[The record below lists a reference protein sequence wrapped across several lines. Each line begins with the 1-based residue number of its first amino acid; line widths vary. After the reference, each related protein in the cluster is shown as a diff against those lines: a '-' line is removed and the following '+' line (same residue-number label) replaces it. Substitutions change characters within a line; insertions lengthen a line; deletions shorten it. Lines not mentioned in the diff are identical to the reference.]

1 VVQTTEARPAQAARS
16 TPRLQPGDHLTLAEF
31 ERRYEAM
38 PDLKKAELVEGTVY
52 MPSPVTTHHS
62 RPNAVLFGWALAYSL
77 TTPDLEALPN
87 TTVVLDADNEVQ
99 PDVLLR
105 RTANGA
111 STVSEKGYVVGPP
124 ELVIEI
130 AYSSAAYDLHEKRNV
145 YRRSGVQEYLVWRV
159 DDAAVDWWELADGV
173 YAPLAPD
180 ANGVV
185 QSRAFP
191 GLTLDVPA
199 LLKGDIRQVLA
210 RLR

>member
-1 VVQTTEARPAQAARS
+1 
-16 TPRLQPGDHLTLAEF
+16 
-31 ERRYEAM
+31 
-38 PDLKKAELVEGTVY
+38 

-77 TTPDLEALPN
+77 TTPAVEALPN

-99 PDVLLR
+99 PDVLVR
-105 RTANGA
+105 RTADGA
-111 STVSEKGYVVGPP
+111 STVSKKGYIAGPP

-173 YAPLAPD
+173 YSPLAPD

-185 QSRAFP
+185 QSKVLP
-191 GLTLDVPA
+191 GLALDVPA
-199 LLKGDIRQVLA
+199 LLKGEIRQVLA

>member
-1 VVQTTEARPAQAARS
+1 MVQTTEARPAQAARS

-38 PDLKKAELVEGTVY
+38 PDLKKAELVEGIVH
-52 MPSPVTTHHS
+52 MPSPISDRHAGPH
-62 RPNAVLFGWALAYSL
+62 AILAGWALTYAAAA
-77 TTPDLEALPN
+77 PA
-87 TTVVLDADNEVQ
+87 VAVLDNATVTLDANNEVQ